1 MNGGLVAGVALVVA
15 GVIMPAVVVGAITLK
30 AAAGR

>member
-1 MNGGLVAGVALVVA
+1 MDAGLVVGVALVVA
-15 GVIMPAVVVGAITLK
+15 GVISLAVVVGAITLK